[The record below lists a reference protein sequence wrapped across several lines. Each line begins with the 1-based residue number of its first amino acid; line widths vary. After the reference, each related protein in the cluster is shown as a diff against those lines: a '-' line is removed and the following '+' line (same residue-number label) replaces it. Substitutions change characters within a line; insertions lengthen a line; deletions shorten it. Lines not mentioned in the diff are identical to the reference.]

1 MFVLVVYDVPADRT
15 RLYRKRLR
23 KRLEHVQN
31 SVFYGDVTGGQVTQ
45 IKHEIEELLIEDDS
59 VIVFEAE
66 TAGFVE
72 HTIYGDTEEPGS
84 RFT

>member
-15 RLYRKRLR
+15 DLYKKMLR

-31 SVFYGDVTGGQVTQ
+31 SVFYGDVTPGLLVE
-45 IKHEIEELLIEDDS
+45 IKTDIEEMLQPDDS
-59 VIVFEAE
+59 VLVFEAE
-66 TAGFVE
+66 RLGSVE
-72 HTIYGDTEEPGS
+72 ISTYGDSSEPGS